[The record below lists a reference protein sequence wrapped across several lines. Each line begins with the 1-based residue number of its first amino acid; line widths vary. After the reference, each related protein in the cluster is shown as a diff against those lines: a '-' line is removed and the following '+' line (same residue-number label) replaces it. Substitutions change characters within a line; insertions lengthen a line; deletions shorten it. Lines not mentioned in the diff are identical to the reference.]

1 MPKSTF
7 LNLKE
12 AKRKA
17 ITDAFLQEFSNTA
30 FDDASITTV
39 VKTLGIAKG
48 SVYQYFEDKKD
59 LFTYLIEYCSTTKM
73 GYVGMIRREDYGD
86 YWQYFRALFA
96 KGILFDREN
105 PLQSA
110 FLHNLTKSINS
121 PSVVHLFHQMETA
134 TFQHFVKT
142 VEEEREN
149 GHFREDVNPQTM
161 GYLLYKAG
169 IAIQEQV
176 QLLGKIDMD
185 NHKQRGIPIY
195 QGNEELLLQ
204 TVDEYIQLLK
214 KSFDR
219 DDKR

>member
-1 MPKSTF
+1 MPKPTF
-7 LNLKE
+7 FNLKE

-39 VKTLGIAKG
+39 VKALGIAKG
-48 SVYQYFEDKKD
+48 SVYQYFEDKQD
-59 LFTYLIEYCSTTKM
+59 LFSYLIEYCSKTKLK
-73 GYVGMIRREDYGD
+73 YVGTLRRDDYED
-86 YWQYFRALFA
+86 YWQYFRTLFE
-96 KGILFDREN
+96 KGIQFDREN

-121 PSVVHLFHQMETA
+121 PSVVHLFHQMEVA
-134 TFQHFVKT
+134 TFRHFVKT
-142 VEEEREN
+142 IEEERAN
-149 GHFREDVNPQTM
+149 GHFRADVNPETM

-169 IAIQEQV
+169 VAIQEQV

-185 NHKQRGIPIY
+185 RHKQQGIPIY
-195 QGNEELLLQ
+195 RGNEELLLK

-214 KSFDR
+214 ESFDA